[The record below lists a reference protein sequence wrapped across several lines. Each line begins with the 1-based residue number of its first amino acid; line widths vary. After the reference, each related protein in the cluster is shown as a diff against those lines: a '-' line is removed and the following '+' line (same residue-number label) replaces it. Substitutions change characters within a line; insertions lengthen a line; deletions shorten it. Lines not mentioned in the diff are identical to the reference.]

1 MDNFNPKL
9 TALALVLNV
18 EENLEDIFGKIAS
31 MSADQLRARHC
42 SILLSSPQ
50 ELKGEI
56 TDYLEV
62 FAHYDELSPL
72 ADQEII
78 KLDQVIADTVA
89 TTGKPLLIKDITRS
103 PFASAARY
111 PKKSNSNSFISAPII
126 LN

>member
-9 TALALVLNV
+9 TTLALVLNV
-18 EENLEDIFGKIAS
+18 EENLEDIFRKIANT
-31 MSADQLRARHC
+31 SAHQLRAQHC

-62 FAHYDELSPL
+62 FAHYDDLSPL

-78 KLDQVIADTVA
+78 KLDQAIADNVA
-89 TTGKPLLIKDITRS
+89 TTGKPLLIKDI
-103 PFASAARY
+103 
-111 PKKSNSNSFISAPII
+111 PKDQII
-126 LN
+126 IVLWPRRLS